1 MPIGCGK
8 CIECRKQ
15 KADNWKIR
23 LYEEVKTDKTGKFVT
38 LTFSDES
45 LIKLWD
51 YCEQKNYS
59 SYNKDNDIATKA
71 VRLFLERY
79 RKQYK
84 KSMKHWLIT
93 ELGHTGTERIHLH
106 GILFTAVNKEEIER
120 LWSYGYVYIGDFVNE
135 KTVNYIVKYVTKVD
149 AQHKNYEP
157 KVLTSAGIGKNYLTN
172 GKNVNRYIGEDTK
185 DYYRTTQGYKK
196 RLPIYYRNYIYTEE
210 ERELLWMQKLDKEE
224 RYVMGEKVDV
234 KDDEENYF
242 NLLNYYRRVNKSMG
256 YGDDSLDWDAKL
268 YKTNLNYLKLKTKL
282 NKIQKKDVRFA
293 NTKTHLS

>member
-1 MPIGCGK
+1 MCLYPKLIKNPKYRINKKNNGNIPEMIDDRAAYVPIGCGK

-79 RKQYK
+79 RKHYK

-106 GILFTAVNKEEIER
+106 GILFTAVNNKEIER
-120 LWSYGYVYIGDFVNE
+120 LWSYVGV
-135 KTVNYIVKYVTKVD
+135 
-149 AQHKNYEP
+149 
-157 KVLTSAGIGKNYLTN
+157 VL
-172 GKNVNRYIGEDTK
+172 
-185 DYYRTTQGYKK
+185 
-196 RLPIYYRNYIYTEE
+196 
-210 ERELLWMQKLDKEE
+210 
-224 RYVMGEKVDV
+224 
-234 KDDEENYF
+234 DEIF
-242 NLLNYYRRVNKSMG
+242 LR
-256 YGDDSLDWDAKL
+256 SLCVFL
-268 YKTNLNYLKLKTKL
+268 YKQVYLSHAI
-282 NKIQKKDVRFA
+282 IQYNRLVIV
-293 NTKTHLS
+293 HLS